1 MQSISRGFSFLQQA
15 WQMALKDRDL
25 LKPSFYSL
33 IAGFVVTIV
42 GVVPLA
48 AAAILVGGDSSFG
61 QGLMVVVGALL
72 LFAHYIVAYVFSGMT
87 AYLIYGYIAEGD
99 GRMDK
104 AWGRVRAEF
113 WNIAGLAAASM
124 LVSLIARRLRGGGRS
139 GAGASLL
146 GGSLGGLLEA
156 VWTEASFLILPA
168 MMIEDTN
175 LATGIKRTTQI
186 AKGNLLLIGVGAVG
200 VRWIT
205 GLIGFVLGV
214 AGLALG
220 LGVGYGLVSALGTAT
235 GAHIVSIGL
244 GALIFFAIVIAAN
257 FIGSYTMT
265 AYHTCLF
272 LWARD
277 VEKARAHG
285 QSAPVAA
292 PAPLAAALA

>member
-1 MQSISRGFSFLQQA
+1 MR
-15 WQMALKDRDL
+15 L
-25 LKPSFYSL
+25 LKL
-33 IAGFVVTIV
+33 VLWRRRLRCAIV
-42 GVVPLA
+42 GTVPLGQPPFG
-48 AAAILVGGDSSFG
+48 GGDTSFG
-61 QGLMVVVGALL
+61 QGLPVVVGALV

-99 GRMDK
+99 GRMDR

-113 WNIAGLAAASM
+113 WNIAGLAAAST
-124 LVSLIARRLRGGGRS
+124 LVSLIARRLRDGGRS

-146 GGSLGGLLEA
+146 GGALGGLLEA

-175 LATGIKRTTQI
+175 LPAGIKRATQI

-220 LGVGYGLVSALGTAT
+220 LALGYGLVSALGAAT
-235 GAHIVSIGL
+235 GPLIVSIGL
-244 GALIFFAIVIAAN
+244 GALVFFAFVIAAN
-257 FIGSYTMT
+257 FIGTTYDGVSTCSSLGGMSART
-265 AYHTCLF
+265 AV
-272 LWARD
+272 R
-277 VEKARAHG
+277 
-285 QSAPVAA
+285 PVM
-292 PAPLAAALA
+292 LGTAAAAA